1 MTAHDMLQ
9 EARRRRLPAFVLRR
23 LEDRAV
29 AETLEALNP
38 TKPPAPVWP
47 WVLLVLVAGL
57 LTAAAAAV
65 VPHAE
70 PIAQIADG
78 SEE

>member
-1 MTAHDMLQ
+1 MTAHALPQ
-9 EARRRRLPAFVLRR
+9 VARRHRAPACVLRR

-38 TKPPAPVWP
+38 SPPAPVWP
-47 WVLLVLVAGL
+47 WVLLVLVVCL
-57 LTAAAAAV
+57 LTAAAV
-65 VPHAE
+65 VPHAK

>member
-1 MTAHDMLQ
+1 MTARDRLDL
-9 EARRRRLPAFVLRR
+9 ARLRR
-23 LEDRAV
+23 EPAHIVARLEHAV
-29 AETLEALNP
+29 ACEEALHVADRQ
-38 TKPPAPVWP
+38 TSAPVWP
-47 WVLLVLVAGL
+47 WVLLAIVACL
-57 LTAAAAAV
+57 LTAAAV

>member
-1 MTAHDMLQ
+1 MKTHTLLRL
-9 EARRRRLPAFVLRR
+9 ARHHRAPACVLRR

-29 AETLEALNP
+29 AETLEAPSP
-38 TKPPAPVWP
+38 TKPAAPVWP

-57 LTAAAAAV
+57 LTAAAV

>member
-1 MTAHDMLQ
+1 MTAHALLQ
-9 EARRRRLPAFVLRR
+9 IARRRRAPAFVLTY

-38 TKPPAPVWP
+38 TPSAPVWP

-57 LTAAAAAV
+57 LTAAAV

-70 PIAQIADG
+70 PAAQLVDAG
-78 SEE
+78 GEE

>member
-1 MTAHDMLQ
+1 MTAHTLLRL
-9 EARRRRLPAFVLRR
+9 ARYHRAPACVLRR

-38 TKPPAPVWP
+38 SPAAPVWP
-47 WVLLVLVAGL
+47 WVLLAVVAGL
-57 LTAAAAAV
+57 LTAAAV

-70 PIAQIADG
+70 PIAQVVDAG
-78 SEE
+78 GEE

>member
-1 MTAHDMLQ
+1 MTAHALLQ
-9 EARRRRLPAFVLRR
+9 VARRYRAPACVLRR

-38 TKPPAPVWP
+38 SPRAPVWP

-57 LTAAAAAV
+57 LTAAAV

-70 PIAQIADG
+70 PAAQLVDAG
-78 SEE
+78 GEE

>member
-1 MTAHDMLQ
+1 MTAHALLQ
-9 EARRRRLPAFVLRR
+9 EARRRRAPAFVLTY

-29 AETLEALNP
+29 AETLEALSP
-38 TKPPAPVWP
+38 SPSAPVWP
-47 WVLLVLVAGL
+47 WVLLVVVACL
-57 LTAAAAAV
+57 LTAAAV

-78 SEE
+78 GEE

>member
-1 MTAHDMLQ
+1 MSARALLQ
-9 EARRRRLPAFVLRR
+9 VARRHHAPACVLRR

-38 TKPPAPVWP
+38 TPPSASVWP
-47 WVLLVLVAGL
+47 WVLLVAAVCL
-57 LTAAAAAV
+57 LAAAAV

-70 PIAQIADG
+70 PIAQVVDAG
-78 SEE
+78 GEE

>member
-1 MTAHDMLQ
+1 MKTHTLLRL
-9 EARRRRLPAFVLRR
+9 ARYHRAPACVLRY

-29 AETLEALNP
+29 AETLEALSP
-38 TKPPAPVWP
+38 SPPAPVWP

-57 LTAAAAAV
+57 LTAAAV

>member
-1 MTAHDMLQ
+1 MTARDRLDL
-9 EARRRRLPAFVLRR
+9 ARLPREPAQVTAPR
-23 LEDRAV
+23 ERAAPGKDALVV
-29 AETLEALNP
+29 AD
-38 TKPPAPVWP
+38 PAPVWP

-57 LTAAAAAV
+57 LTAAAV

>member
-1 MTAHDMLQ
+1 MTARDRLDL
-9 EARRRRLPAFVLRR
+9 ARLRR
-23 LEDRAV
+23 EPAHVIARLERAV
-29 AETLEALNP
+29 ACEEALVVAD
-38 TKPPAPVWP
+38 PAPAWP

-57 LTAAAAAV
+57 LTAAAV

>member
-1 MTAHDMLQ
+1 MKTHTLLRL
-9 EARRRRLPAFVLRR
+9 ARHHRAPACVLRR

-38 TKPPAPVWP
+38 SPTAPVWP

-57 LTAAAAAV
+57 LTAAAV

-70 PIAQIADG
+70 PAAQLVDAG
-78 SEE
+78 GEE

>member
-1 MTAHDMLQ
+1 MTARDRLDL
-9 EARRRRLPAFVLRR
+9 ARLRQDPPHVIAR
-23 LEDRAV
+23 LEHAVACEEALHVADRA
-29 AETLEALNP
+29 P
-38 TKPPAPVWP
+38 MWP
-47 WVLLVLVAGL
+47 WVLLILVAGL
-57 LTAAAAAV
+57 LAAAAV

>member
-1 MTAHDMLQ
+1 MKTHTLLRL
-9 EARRRRLPAFVLRR
+9 ARHHRAPACVLRY

-29 AETLEALNP
+29 AETLEALSP
-38 TKPPAPVWP
+38 SSPAPVWP
-47 WVLLVLVAGL
+47 WVLLVLVVCL
-57 LTAAAAAV
+57 LTAAAA
-65 VPHAE
+65 VPHAK